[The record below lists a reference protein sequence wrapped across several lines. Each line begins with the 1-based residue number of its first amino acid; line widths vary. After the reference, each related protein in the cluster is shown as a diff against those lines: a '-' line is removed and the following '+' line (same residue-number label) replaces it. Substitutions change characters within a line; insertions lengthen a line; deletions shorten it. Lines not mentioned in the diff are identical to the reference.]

1 MFTLSESL
9 TVSGGGKN
17 GFRQL
22 SHAEFQAA
30 QHALSSIS
38 NTARNLGGR
47 PGSLSH
53 NAAIIGSS
61 QGNGLHVPG
70 LLQGSDT
77 FVGGARSSL
86 FAGIGGDSISGGSTK
101 ILDGSLGISGAQH
114 LSNFALSSDTVNPAG
129 VTAVSVKAPDPG
141 AGHKAYTVNVGDKT
155 SVTINGLSAHDIS
168 KLSH

>member
-1 MFTLSESL
+1 LSESL
-9 TVSGGGKN
+9 TVSGGGKH
-17 GFRQL
+17 GFRHL

-38 NTARNLGGR
+38 NTARNLAGR
-47 PGSLSH
+47 LGISSQ
-53 NAAIIGSS
+53 NAAVIGGSS
-61 QGNGLHVPG
+61 QGNALHVPG

-101 ILDGSLGISGAQH
+101 IMDGSLGVSGAQH

-129 VTAVSVKAPDPG
+129 VTALSVKAPEPG
-141 AGHKAYTVNVGDKT
+141 AGQKAYTVNVGDKT